1 MSATALII
9 RKSLSSAFSLVSAI
23 MLGVGLAVMRH
34 TNRMKALTRSLEE
47 AINMDLYETIQNQI
61 IYYFINSQ
69 AVILRY
75 FQTKISTFRQILH
88 LGTTPL
94 ITSTPGKQ
102 VLHRPDLNH
111 NRNLLQPIP
120 FHVSSHNYRWPSRS
134 TSTDQTIPFLVTV
147 TRLPATVLYWA
158 ALLPCS
164 WYCEFGDNSRPPHTA
179 LGSTLRISSLSTTV
193 RRCWWW

>member
-69 AVILRY
+69 AVVLRY
-75 FQTKISTFRQILH
+75 FQTQDFH
-88 LGTTPL
+88 L
-94 ITSTPGKQ
+94 
-102 VLHRPDLNH
+102 
-111 NRNLLQPIP
+111 
-120 FHVSSHNYRWPSRS
+120 
-134 TSTDQTIPFLVTV
+134 
-147 TRLPATVLYWA
+147 
-158 ALLPCS
+158 
-164 WYCEFGDNSRPPHTA
+164 
-179 LGSTLRISSLSTTV
+179 
-193 RRCWWW
+193 